1 MVGNGSSLDV
11 SLCDCCDCC
20 GCCDSHWL
28 MAGDVDVYVADSL
41 GSEYSHMDRVG
52 KTSALVSPSLL
63 VIDCY

>member
-1 MVGNGSSLDV
+1 
-11 SLCDCCDCC
+11 
-20 GCCDSHWL
+20 